1 MNVPRTFSL
10 SRCPSK
16 LFPGLFLS
24 SNQLLMTNLFF
35 LLDVD
40 ECRTTC
46 MKDTQQCIN
55 SQGSYNCK
63 CKAGY
68 EKKNGAADD
77 ECTKGKS
84 LSFVGLLITLHPWRS
99 NLYVVLTALKIKSK
113 EAAYFWHISDINRRH
128 RWLFMYGFGTFIDL
142 IKEM

>member
-1 MNVPRTFSL
+1 MIQVKEVAIIGPASFR
-10 SRCPSK
+10 SRLAS
-16 LFPGLFLS
+16 
-24 SNQLLMTNLFF
+24 
-35 LLDVD
+35 DVD

-84 LSFVGLLITLHPWRS
+84 LSFVGLLIKHHP
-99 NLYVVLTALKIKSK
+99 
-113 EAAYFWHISDINRRH
+113 
-128 RWLFMYGFGTFIDL
+128 
-142 IKEM
+142 

>member
-1 MNVPRTFSL
+1 
-10 SRCPSK
+10 
-16 LFPGLFLS
+16 
-24 SNQLLMTNLFF
+24 MTNLFF
-35 LLDVD
+35 PLDVD
-40 ECRTTC
+40 ECKTTC

-84 LSFVGLLITLHPWRS
+84 LSFVGLT
-99 NLYVVLTALKIKSK
+99 VLVLGT
-113 EAAYFWHISDINRRH
+113 YINEN
-128 RWLFMYGFGTFIDL
+128 L
-142 IKEM
+142 IKFYLLPTGLKSIKTKRSRGANCTEK

>member
-1 MNVPRTFSL
+1 
-10 SRCPSK
+10 
-16 LFPGLFLS
+16 
-24 SNQLLMTNLFF
+24 MTNLSFPS
-35 LLDVD
+35 DVD
-40 ECRTTC
+40 ECKTTC

-84 LSFVGLLITLHPWRS
+84 LSFVGLLITLHP
-99 NLYVVLTALKIKSK
+99 
-113 EAAYFWHISDINRRH
+113 
-128 RWLFMYGFGTFIDL
+128 
-142 IKEM
+142 

>member
-1 MNVPRTFSL
+1 
-10 SRCPSK
+10 
-16 LFPGLFLS
+16 
-24 SNQLLMTNLFF
+24 MTNLFF
-35 LLDVD
+35 PLDVD

-84 LSFVGLLITLHPWRS
+84 LSFRRITHNTS
-99 NLYVVLTALKIKSK
+99 SMTLKPVPGANCTKK
-113 EAAYFWHISDINRRH
+113 
-128 RWLFMYGFGTFIDL
+128 
-142 IKEM
+142 

>member
-1 MNVPRTFSL
+1 MTSFF
-10 SRCPSK
+10 
-16 LFPGLFLS
+16 FP
-24 SNQLLMTNLFF
+24 
-35 LLDVD
+35 LDVD

-84 LSFVGLLITLHPWRS
+84 LSFVGLTVLVLWTYINENLIKFYLLPTGLKKDIKL
-99 NLYVVLTALKIKSK
+99 NVLVVLTALKNESNKNSL
-113 EAAYFWHISDINRRH
+113 FLTHFRH
-128 RWLFMYGFGTFIDL
+128 
-142 IKEM
+142 